1 MILLPDAGSFLNVLE
16 HHRVRSELQ
25 QCVVFV
31 RLQVCLERGWRE
43 YYEGTALR
51 DHWNLW
57 WKTAGHSASLYK
69 QLRTWQ
75 FTNHIPKGSSIC
87 RKDKLARALA
97 CMRKVYGPIYDI
109 SPHCYNLPQEY
120 TKLIAECSRQAA
132 DTPDRGD
139 RGQTVWICKPVGQSQ
154 GKGIFLFRNM
164 NELSCSSSSVVQRY
178 VQDPLLIAG
187 YKFDLRLYVCVP
199 SFHPLRVYLYREG
212 LARFSTERFSLK
224 SLDNLYCHLT
234 NTSLNK
240 QSPAYSEM
248 KERVGAAGCKWTL
261 QQLRRHFHQA
271 RMPDWWLWQRISQLV
286 VLTVLSQLRA
296 VPRTANCFEFYGFDV
311 LIDSAM
317 RPWLL
322 EVNLSPALGVDCDAD
337 PVVKKPMLHDL
348 FDLLG
353 MPVCNTGLSLFR
365 IWAKN
370 TPPAL
375 SVQLRRR
382 HEEQQRQQQQRQQ
395 RERASSCSAL
405 QHSRQSAS
413 SGSSQASGSSGTE
426 GAEEEDDAGP
436 RSPRPSPRRKSSSS
450 AMTAVAAAGVWR
462 RRSRTAS
469 AAAGSQGTQ
478 RRLSRSSS
486 VDGEEGSALGQGP
499 RAKKQPG
506 KGALG
511 GLGAAGV
518 GVATPPP
525 PAASRTAARSRKL
538 RRCSGPDDGDLDT
551 AVQLINNGDGWRRPR
566 PSTTM
571 TRRGRSLWG
580 NGRDWSRAPASEG
593 DWVRV
598 YPTCD
603 SWMANE
609 EDPGPSA
616 RLHDEEAAELVPVGD
631 KEVKAI
637 VAAVSRLSRV
647 IRDTHRR
654 YPRVSD
660 EEHHRLVTDSLQE
673 DCTLWLPRS

>member
-1 MILLPDAGSFLNVLE
+1 MAAFDGPFIFRINEAGNPSPGPYLLW
-16 HHRVRSELQ
+16 
-25 QCVVFV
+25 
-31 RLQVCLERGWRE
+31 QVCHERGWRP
-43 YYEGTALR
+43 YSEGSTLR

-57 WKTAGHSASLYK
+57 WRTGGHSPALYK

-87 RKDKLARALA
+87 RKDKLARSLA
-97 CMRKVYGPIYDI
+97 YMRRVYGPIYDI
-109 SPHCYNLPQEY
+109 SPHSYNLPQEY

-132 DTPDRGD
+132 DNSDRD
-139 RGQTVWICKPVGQSQ
+139 KPPSTVWICKPVGQSQ
-154 GKGIFLFRNM
+154 GRGIFLFRSV

-224 SLDNLYCHLT
+224 NLDNLYCHLT

-240 QSPAYSEM
+240 QGPAYSEM

-271 RMPDWWLWQRISQLV
+271 RLGDWWLWQRISQLV
-286 VLTVLSQLRA
+286 VLTVLSQLRG
-296 VPRTANCFEFYGFDV
+296 VPRTANCFEVYGFDV
-311 LIDSAM
+311 LIDAAM

-322 EVNLSPALGVDCDAD
+322 EVNMNPAMTMDCDAD

-365 IWAKN
+365 IWSKN

-375 SVQLRRR
+375 SVQLQRR
-382 HEEQQRQQQQRQQ
+382 HEEQQRQQYLQRQQRQQ
-395 RERASSCSAL
+395 HLQQRASSHKHYH
-405 QHSRQSAS
+405 QS
-413 SGSSQASGSSGTE
+413 SGSSQGSGSSGTE
-426 GAEEEDDAGP
+426 GGEEDEDAA
-436 RSPRPSPRRKSSSS
+436 SPRRSPRRKNTS
-450 AMTAVAAAGVWR
+450 AITAVAAAGMWR
-462 RRSRTAS
+462 RRSQTAS
-469 AAAGSQGTQ
+469 ASAASHRTAI
-478 RRLSRSSS
+478 RSLARSAS
-486 VDGEEGSALGQGP
+486 VDGDESPSPSAGAG
-499 RAKKQPG
+499 RAKKVPVRVEA
-506 KGALG
+506 GA
-511 GLGAAGV
+511 GAGD
-518 GVATPPP
+518 GWGRSHPPP
-525 PAASRTAARSRKL
+525 PAPAARTAARSRKV
-538 RRCSGPDDGDLDT
+538 RRSSGPDDADGGD

-566 PSTTM
+566 PSTTT

-580 NGRDWSRAPASEG
+580 NGRDWSRAPAVEG

-603 SWMANE
+603 SWMASE

-616 RLHDEEAAELVPVGD
+616 RLHDDDAAELVPVGD

-637 VAAVSRLSRV
+637 VATMQKLSRMT
-647 IRDTHRR
+647 RDAHRR
-654 YPRVSD
+654 YPSVSD
-660 EEHHRLVTDSLQE
+660 EEHQRLVTDALGE
-673 DCTLWLPRS
+673 DAVLWLPPS